1 MGDTLARTETTIQI
15 ILPFL
20 WLSKIPL
27 VDHTGPTMSI
37 SWANYLNPPRHVD
50 FLVTDRSEITI
61 QIILPFLW
69 LSKIPLVDHTG
80 PTMSISWANYLNP
93 PRHVDFLVTDR
104 SDLLFQQ
111 ILNLSAVIFW
121 ARPYI
126 T

>member
-27 VDHTGPTMSI
+27 VD
-37 SWANYLNPPRHVD
+37 D
-50 FLVTDRSEITI
+50 
-61 QIILPFLW
+61 
-69 LSKIPLVDHTG
+69 TG

-126 T
+126 TDVSLKTRPAKKRLKISTYFANGSSTGRERGRQSLKTTSAER